1 MKKMIMMCAAAFL
14 LSACAGMNKNT
25 VNYQMSKYDSAKYYV
40 VAGEGMSKNEAAQ
53 NALTN
58 MQREM
63 VQNAPAAADQG
74 VVTDLMAN
82 ADVEKVWRDADV
94 SAKHYYA
101 LAVLPREKARKV
113 LMPLLDQTD
122 AKLAGL
128 SAQFSAPAQPLAD
141 LKIAFKMQPLI
152 SRRAALDDMYQFLD
166 AGQQAY
172 EAEKFSA
179 YKDVLKEKMAAV
191 LVVVEVEGV
200 ESEVMVTYVVDA
212 LNQMGLGVA
221 DAANGSE
228 AVLVKIITEVDGYD
242 SQKVQ
247 GLVWCSSGASVSLV
261 DVARGATFSRFN
273 VHERAGT
280 SRAADS
286 QRQSMQ
292 SVGEQAARQIT
303 ARLEAYLKTK

>member
-1 MKKMIMMCAAAFL
+1 MMCAAAFL

-113 LMPLLDQTD
+113 LTPLLDQTD

-128 SAQFSAPAQPLAD
+128 SARFSAPAQPLAD

-152 SRRAALDDMYQFLD
+152 SRRVALDDMYQFLD
-166 AGQQAY
+166 AGQQA
-172 EAEKFSA
+172 
-179 YKDVLKEKMAAV
+179 
-191 LVVVEVEGV
+191 
-200 ESEVMVTYVVDA
+200 
-212 LNQMGLGVA
+212 
-221 DAANGSE
+221 
-228 AVLVKIITEVDGYD
+228 
-242 SQKVQ
+242 
-247 GLVWCSSGASVSLV
+247 
-261 DVARGATFSRFN
+261 
-273 VHERAGT
+273 
-280 SRAADS
+280 
-286 QRQSMQ
+286 
-292 SVGEQAARQIT
+292 
-303 ARLEAYLKTK
+303 

>member
-1 MKKMIMMCAAAFL
+1 MMCAAAFL

-63 VQNAPAAADQG
+63 VQNAPAADQG
-74 VVTDLMAN
+74 VVPDLIAN

-94 SAKHYYA
+94 SATHYYA

-191 LVVVEVEGV
+191 LVAVEVEGV

-221 DAANGSE
+221 DTANGSE

-261 DVARGATFSRFN
+261 DVARGVTFSRFN

>member
-1 MKKMIMMCAAAFL
+1 M
-14 LSACAGMNKNT
+14 
-25 VNYQMSKYDSAKYYV
+25 
-40 VAGEGMSKNEAAQ
+40 
-53 NALTN
+53 
-58 MQREM
+58 
-63 VQNAPAAADQG
+63 
-74 VVTDLMAN
+74 
-82 ADVEKVWRDADV
+82 

-113 LMPLLDQTD
+113 LTPLLDQTD

-191 LVVVEVEGV
+191 LVAVEVEGV

-261 DVARGATFSRFN
+261 DVARGVTFSRFN

>member
-1 MKKMIMMCAAAFL
+1 MKKMIMMCAVAFL

-63 VQNAPAAADQG
+63 VQNAPAADQG
-74 VVTDLMAN
+74 VVPDLIAN

-191 LVVVEVEGV
+191 LVAVEVEGV

>member
-1 MKKMIMMCAAAFL
+1 MMCAVAFL

-63 VQNAPAAADQG
+63 VQNAPAADQG
-74 VVTDLMAN
+74 VVPDLIAN

-191 LVVVEVEGV
+191 LVAVEVEGV